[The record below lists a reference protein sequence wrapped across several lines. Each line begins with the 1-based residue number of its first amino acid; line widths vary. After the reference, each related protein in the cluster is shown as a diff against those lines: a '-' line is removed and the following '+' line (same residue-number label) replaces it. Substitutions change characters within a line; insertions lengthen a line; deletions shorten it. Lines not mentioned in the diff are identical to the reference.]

1 MKVTTLDGIAGH
13 ITEETLGVVRG
24 TALWT
29 RRIVKNSMGGIR
41 QFQYHGLQD
50 LDDGLKTARASANMA
65 MTAEAQKM
73 GADAI
78 VGMRLEVIELSNSV
92 FCVNACGTAVRTLK
106 LPQMVPAFT
115 ADMPD
120 GGTDG
125 FDFAAARPAFEG
137 SALRH

>member
-50 LDDGLKTARASANMA
+50 LDDGLR
-65 MTAEAQKM
+65 
-73 GADAI
+73 
-78 VGMRLEVIELSNSV
+78 VGIDDV
-92 FCVNACGTAVRTLK
+92 A
-106 LPQMVPAFT
+106 
-115 ADMPD
+115 
-120 GGTDG
+120 
-125 FDFAAARPAFEG
+125 
-137 SALRH
+137 